1 MLAIAISRVATR
13 SENCVWHASDRGM
26 AASFLYFAVLDICA
40 ASDTAVT
47 DAFCSARQQPH

>member
-1 MLAIAISRVATR
+1 MLAIAISRVATG
-13 SENCVWHASDRGM
+13 SENCVWHARGRGM

-40 ASDTAVT
+40 GSDTAVT